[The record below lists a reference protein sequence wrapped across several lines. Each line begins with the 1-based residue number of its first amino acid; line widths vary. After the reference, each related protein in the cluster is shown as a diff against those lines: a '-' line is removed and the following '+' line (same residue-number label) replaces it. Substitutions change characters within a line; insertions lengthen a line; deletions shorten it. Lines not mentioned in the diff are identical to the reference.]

1 MRIIINKFFPY
12 IGYKL
17 HTLIIKKYFLYII
30 LWITF
35 IFDTK
40 PVILFPI
47 SGFLPRI
54 LFNKEGKIDGRLK
67 ENYYWS

>member
-1 MRIIINKFFPY
+1 M
-12 IGYKL
+12 
-17 HTLIIKKYFLYII
+17 KKDYLYII

-35 IFDTK
+35 ILDLK
-40 PVILFPI
+40 SNILFPI

-54 LFNKEGKIDGRLK
+54 LFIKEGEIDGKFK